1 MSRYFFDL
9 HNGDGEV
16 ADENGVILNSEADVP
31 HEVARILTGIAM
43 EEFTHEDRRGVIT
56 VKVRNA
62 EGTSISVGTLTFT
75 YETLDRP

>member
-1 MSRYFFDL
+1 
-9 HNGDGEV
+9 
-16 ADENGVILNSEADVP
+16 
-31 HEVARILTGIAM
+31 LTGIAM
-43 EEFTHEDRRGVIT
+43 EEFTHEDRRSVIT